1 VTGGGNLVLTPFVI
15 HGLGIQVYGLFVL
28 AGSIT
33 AFLSSLNGGLGATA
47 NRYFPIYAGTD
58 DRVATTR
65 LLLTLVLLALAF
77 SGVAAVADWF
87 VSPVIVHALS
97 MSRSLRPGALFFFRT
112 MGVLFTFSLVHAVVA
127 AVIVARQRFDR
138 IIQAGFACYAIW
150 VGGLIWTV
158 RDHVGLRGVAI
169 VFMVQQVSNV
179 AFIVPTTVRYLSRQG
194 VGFLSWHETRELFA
208 FSSRMQVASLA
219 NLINVQLDTVLVGTA
234 LSVRT
239 VGLYNAGNSFA
250 GQFASVA
257 SNVYPPAAVH
267 LGNTYGE
274 SGPERAFQQFKK
286 LQEYWVVAATGW
298 TAVGMGAAYFGVT
311 AWLGPQFHLGGWVA
325 IAAVGGGLFP
335 LAAGM
340 QNIYIATMRRAELEM
355 RYGLVSMVFNLL
367 LILPLAFLGAIA
379 VAIGASVAQAL
390 SAWYVLRLVRRRIR
404 PDIPNYFRQMPL
416 LRATLAAGVT
426 VLLELVARPLV
437 RAGPI
442 GLLECVPPALVGLV
456 LYALTVVGPR
466 RAKNTLSW
474 WLRQRGAHPAE
485 AAAE

>member
-1 VTGGGNLVLTPFVI
+1 
-15 HGLGIQVYGLFVL
+15 
-28 AGSIT
+28 
-33 AFLSSLNGGLGATA
+33 
-47 NRYFPIYAGTD
+47 
-58 DRVATTR
+58 
-65 LLLTLVLLALAF
+65 
-77 SGVAAVADWF
+77 
-87 VSPVIVHALS
+87 
-97 MSRSLRPGALFFFRT
+97 M
-112 MGVLFTFSLVHAVVA
+112 
-127 AVIVARQRFDR
+127 
-138 IIQAGFACYAIW
+138 
-150 VGGLIWTV
+150 
-158 RDHVGLRGVAI
+158 
-169 VFMVQQVSNV
+169 
-179 AFIVPTTVRYLSRQG
+179 
-194 VGFLSWHETRELFA
+194 
-208 FSSRMQVASLA
+208 
-219 NLINVQLDTVLVGTA
+219 
-234 LSVRT
+234 
-239 VGLYNAGNSFA
+239 
-250 GQFASVA
+250 
-257 SNVYPPAAVH
+257 
-267 LGNTYGE
+267 
-274 SGPERAFQQFKK
+274 
-286 LQEYWVVAATGW
+286 VAATGW